1 MADPHMMA
9 FIDVIFRL
17 KSGFAK
23 PQGFLICF
31 KDLTEGNEAS

>member
-1 MADPHMMA
+1 MADSHMMA
-9 FIDVIFRL
+9 VMDVTVRL
-17 KSGFAK
+17 KSGFTK